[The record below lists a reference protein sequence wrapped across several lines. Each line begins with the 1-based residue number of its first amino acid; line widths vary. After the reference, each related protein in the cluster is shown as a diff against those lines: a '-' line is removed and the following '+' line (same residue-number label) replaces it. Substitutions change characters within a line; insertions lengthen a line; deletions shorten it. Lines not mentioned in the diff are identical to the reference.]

1 MTAKGINAVL
11 SKLAGM
17 TELDEQR
24 LKIVRTPGRAN
35 LIGEHTDYNEGY
47 VLPCTVNREMI
58 MAAQPKKDEVVL
70 HSTNLNATTKFSLR
84 NIRFDPKE
92 PWANY
97 PKGVA
102 HLLLK
107 SGHKIDGMVGAVH
120 STIPMEAG
128 LGSSAALE
136 VATAMMF
143 KLLYGIEID
152 PVHIALMSFRAE
164 TEFVGTSC
172 GIMDQFASALGLKDR
187 FLFIDC
193 RTLNY
198 EYVKLP
204 SKNLRIVLLNTM
216 VKRSAEN
223 ILNRRKE
230 ECLKA
235 IQIIRKFKSPV
246 KALRDLSITEFEEL
260 KHHLPQT
267 IRKRCEHIVYENKRV
282 LETVEALKRRDL
294 DTVGSLMRE
303 SHDSCRNLY
312 EVSCK
317 ELDLMVEIA
326 DTVEGVVGCRMTGA
340 GLGGCTVN
348 LVWDW
353 AATELAQ
360 KISKKYKE
368 KTGISPEIYVCEI
381 PDGAGE
387 LEDHRDL
394 LL

>member
-1 MTAKGINAVL
+1 MTSKIIKAVL
-11 SKLAGM
+11 SKLAGF
-17 TELDEQR
+17 TKIDEQR
-24 LKIVRTPGRAN
+24 LRIVRAPGRAN

-47 VLPCTVNREMI
+47 VLPCTVNREII
-58 MAAQPKKDEVVL
+58 MAAQPHKDEVVL
-70 HSTNLNATTKFSLR
+70 HSMNLNATTKFSLG
-84 NIRFDPKE
+84 NIRFDPQDR
-92 PWANY
+92 WGNY
-97 PKGVA
+97 PRGVA

-107 SGHKIDGMVGAVH
+107 SGYKIDGMTGVIH

-128 LGSSAALE
+128 MGSSAALE

-152 PVHIALMSFRAE
+152 PVHVVLTCFRAE

-172 GIMDQFASALGLKDR
+172 GIMDQFASALGRKDS

-198 EYVKLP
+198 EHVKLP
-204 SKNLRIVLLNTM
+204 AKGLRIVLLNTM
-216 VKRSAEN
+216 IKRSAEN
-223 ILNRRKE
+223 VLNRRKE

-235 IQIIRKFKSPV
+235 LQIIKKFKSTAR
-246 KALRDLSITEFEEL
+246 ALRDLSIADFEEL
-260 KHHLPQT
+260 KHSLSQT
-267 IRKRCEHIVYENKRV
+267 IRKRCEHVVYEDKRV
-282 LETVEALKRRDL
+282 LETVEALKRSDL
-294 DTVGSLMRE
+294 DKVGNLMRL
-303 SHDSCRNLY
+303 SHESCRNLY

-326 DTVEGVVGCRMTGA
+326 ETVEGVVGCRMTGA

-353 AATELAQ
+353 AVDELAQ
-360 KISKKYKE
+360 KVSQVYKR
-368 KTGISPEIYVCEI
+368 KTGINPEIYVCEI

-387 LEDHRDL
+387 LEGHSI
-394 LL
+394 